1 MIHEPLSL
9 EEGTLTESDSSYLIL
24 DRREEMREA
33 P

>member
-9 EEGTLTESDSSYLIL
+9 EEGTLAEAYLVI
-24 DRREEMREA
+24 DRREEMRQT